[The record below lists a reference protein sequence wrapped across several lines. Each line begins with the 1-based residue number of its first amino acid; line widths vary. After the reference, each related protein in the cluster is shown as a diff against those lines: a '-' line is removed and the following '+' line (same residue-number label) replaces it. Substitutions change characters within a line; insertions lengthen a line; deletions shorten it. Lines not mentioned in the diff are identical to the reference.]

1 MAVQVGA
8 DKDGLARQR
17 AQYPSVTVFG
27 WQQLHKIAHRGVIRR
42 TTVAIGRCAAARKAF
57 ALRRDH
63 FIPFPVHCGHARGN
77 ALFRLAVF
85 FFFITQFF
93 QINQSAFSPCSS
105 CFWGKF
111 ARKKDTPFCGCVF
124 IYAGHAEKGAFL
136 RHGLLFRRSSYA
148 VLRERH
154 LINLHIEHP
163 LSKLQIAI
171 HGLTISQTFPCCK
184 LFHRKQ
190 RGISLRTRMG
200 LTSMRAIA
208 PPSNDAP
215 VRSSSI

>member
-8 DKDGLARQR
+8 GKDGLARQR

-105 CFWGKF
+105 CFWGGICAQK
-111 ARKKDTPFCGCVF
+111 RHT
-124 IYAGHAEKGAFL
+124 FL
-136 RHGLLFRRSSYA
+136 RMCLHLRRTRGKRGFSAAWVVVPPQFLCGFKRKTPHKSSYRTSPFQIADCNSRLHYITNISMLQAFSQKAAGNFSAHQNGIDLDAHHRAAQQRRS
-148 VLRERH
+148 
-154 LINLHIEHP
+154 
-163 LSKLQIAI
+163 
-171 HGLTISQTFPCCK
+171 G
-184 LFHRKQ
+184 
-190 RGISLRTRMG
+190 
-200 LTSMRAIA
+200 
-208 PPSNDAP
+208 
-215 VRSSSI
+215 